1 MRPFSQQK
9 QTKNIL
15 NSTKRE
21 DDDQKLPNIKQP
33 LQNIARFPS
42 NQQNRNANYT
52 QKRTIQDNQNV
63 NRPVSRQ
70 SVTAKDKGTL
80 VNQEDQ
86 SNKINSLTKVEISE
100 EKKESQNKTMASKL
114 PTKNFL
120 QINKSNAIQKK
131 ISNQTPLTSQVSRVD
146 ANQQINKIN
155 QKQPLD
161 DLESNFLNK
170 SQAIKPREFKFHT
183 NTRIEYRKEMNMQK
197 AKQNIILDRVNY
209 HIQRIILC
217 FAASSYQEVYKLM
230 KVCKKFYQVITSH
243 YRIWECVL
251 TTLTKTQ
258 QIEFLKRFPTFE
270 EMQENQKINVIR
282 EYVEVEEKKNVIK
295 LYEKYFTD
303 YRKLFEYCSTKEN
316 LPNKLLQRL
325 KLKVNATINKL
336 KISEKKYLLRSENFS
351 SHLLIKFDEI
361 QKINL
366 QYLDEINFEISFFSV
381 HLKTSVKIARKF
393 KVKDIFEKSV
403 CQKAFCYYEER
414 NFLTC
419 FFEGDSMFLYTL
431 FEISAMELVT
441 RFRFELEKR
450 LIYEEKKKL
459 GVKTP
464 KLQMKFLQ
472 RDMSNYQYD
481 SFSQY
486 FKYQS
491 DFEVMINVHNSLKKN
506 LYTFIDTRS
515 FPKTQTESQAQFIF
529 SPGDRFF
536 IENVFSLDNKSGMKE
551 TVKDILLLDLI
562 LKDRDRFLICYS
574 GYVRIQ
580 DINDL
585 SQKNNVDMNF
595 DYSTADEY
603 QAKRIY
609 FNQPNQYSFELLIIQ
624 TKREAILKSI
634 NIIIN
639 QQIISGNLP

>member
-1 MRPFSQQK
+1 MSYTRPFSQQK
-9 QTKNIL
+9 QSKGTL
-15 NSTKRE
+15 NSTKKDE
-21 DDDQKLPNIKQP
+21 DDQKLPNIKQP
-33 LQNIARFPS
+33 SQNISRLSS
-42 NQQNRNANYT
+42 NYQNKNKNYA
-52 QKRTIQDNQNV
+52 QKRAHQDNQTL
-63 NRPVSRQ
+63 NRPLSRQ
-70 SVTAKDKGTL
+70 SITTKDKASL
-80 VNQEDQ
+80 INQEEQ
-86 SNKINSLTKVEISE
+86 INKINSLQE
-100 EKKESQNKTMASKL
+100 EKKESQNKIIASK
-114 PTKNFL
+114 PITKNFL
-120 QINKSNAIQKK
+120 QVNKNNPTSKK
-131 ISNQTPLTSQVSRVD
+131 ISNQAPQTQASRVD
-146 ANQQINKIN
+146 VNQQNYKIN
-155 QKQPLD
+155 QKQQLD

-170 SQAIKPREFKFHT
+170 SQALKPREFKFHT
-183 NTRIEYRKEMNMQK
+183 NTRIEHRKEMNIMK

-251 TTLTKTQ
+251 TTLTKPQ

-270 EMQENQKINVIR
+270 DMQENQKIKIIR

-325 KLKVNATINKL
+325 KLKVSATINKF
-336 KISEKKYLLRSENFS
+336 KISEKKYLLRCENFS

-366 QYLDEINFEISFFSV
+366 QYLDAINFEISFFSL
-381 HLKTSVKIARKF
+381 HLKTSVKIARMF
-393 KVKDIFEKSV
+393 KVKDIFERSV

-419 FFEGDSMFLYTL
+419 FFEGDSIFLYTL
-431 FEISAMELVT
+431 FEISAIELVT
-441 RFRFELEKR
+441 RFRLELEKR

-464 KLQMKFLQ
+464 KQQMKFLQ
-472 RDMSNYQYD
+472 RDMSDYQYD
-481 SFSQY
+481 SFSDY
-486 FKYQS
+486 FKYQL

-515 FPKTQTESQAQFIF
+515 FPITQTESQAQFIF

-551 TVKDILLLDLI
+551 SVKDILLLDLI

-580 DINDL
+580 DINEL

-603 QAKRIY
+603 QAKKIY
-609 FNQPNQYSFELLIIQ
+609 FNEPNQYSFELLIIQ

-634 NIIIN
+634 NITIN
-639 QQIISGNLP
+639 QQIISGNLPLEI